1 MGNVRDGFRRKRHQ
15 EPASARM
22 IRCTA
27 PIMSFAPEKRGFLL
41 AMPLPQL
48 ERAGHVDQ

>member
-1 MGNVRDGFRRKRHQ
+1 MSAMDSGESGIKN
-15 EPASARM
+15 PASARL

-41 AMPLPQL
+41 ARPLPQL